1 MPPLITVIAGLLD
14 PQENSMMPEEPATTE
29 LTFATKAV
37 ELVPQFAVRTE
48 GGSWS
53 PCTELTMDP
62 KAASS
67 SDKMRTQFLGVD
79 MF

>member
-1 MPPLITVIAGLLD
+1 VPPLITVIAGLLD

-48 GGSWS
+48 GGS
-53 PCTELTMDP
+53 
-62 KAASS
+62 
-67 SDKMRTQFLGVD
+67 
-79 MF
+79 